1 MRLQH
6 ISSTEIGGNMGKL
19 NLKSYCEDEVERAF
33 VIKLKLWK
41 GIRSNSADYL
51 LVPFSFR

>member
-6 ISSTEIGGNMGKL
+6 ISSTEIGGNVGKL